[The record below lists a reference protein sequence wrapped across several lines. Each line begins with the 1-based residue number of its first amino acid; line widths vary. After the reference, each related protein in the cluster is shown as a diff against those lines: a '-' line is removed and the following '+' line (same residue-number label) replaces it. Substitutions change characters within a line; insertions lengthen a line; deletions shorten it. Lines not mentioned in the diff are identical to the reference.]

1 MFKKRFT
8 PFIAVLLLTA
18 LLLVG
23 CGDSQP
29 STPSLVGKWS
39 QVTEKS
45 VTGFGAK
52 PGTTIQFFG
61 DGNLDLG
68 KYAGS
73 YSVLDSTTMKI
84 AIGGSGSA
92 LASMYTYTLAGDKLT
107 ILQKGETA
115 SAEYKRLP

>member
-8 PFIAVLLLTA
+8 PFIAVLLLA
-18 LLLVG
+18 SVLLVA
-23 CGDSQP
+23 CGDNQ
-29 STPSLVGKWS
+29 PSLVGKWS

-73 YSVLDSTTMKI
+73 YSVLDGTTMKI
-84 AIGGSGSA
+84 AIGGAGSA
-92 LASMYTYTLAGDKLT
+92 LASMYTYTLTGDKLV

-115 SAEYKRLP
+115 SAEYKRIS

>member
-1 MFKKRFT
+1 MFKKHFNLST
-8 PFIAVLLLTA
+8 PLIAVLLLTA
-18 LLLVG
+18 LLLVA
-23 CGDSQP
+23 CGDSQ
-29 STPSLVGKWS
+29 PSLVGKWS

-73 YSVLDSTTMKI
+73 YSVLDGTTMKI
-84 AIGGSGSA
+84 AIGGAGSA
-92 LASMYTYTLAGDKLT
+92 LASMYTYTLTGDKLV

-115 SAEYKRLP
+115 SAEYKRIS